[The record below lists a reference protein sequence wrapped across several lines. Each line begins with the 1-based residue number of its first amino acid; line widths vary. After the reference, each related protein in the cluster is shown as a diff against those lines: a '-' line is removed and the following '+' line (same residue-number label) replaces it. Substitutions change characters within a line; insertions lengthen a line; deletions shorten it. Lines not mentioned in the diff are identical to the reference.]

1 MGLALATA
9 VAPLIIIVMCAT
21 GGGGGGGGDGGGCN
35 MCQGCDGTISGNDV
49 EPDHT
54 QQTAAFGST
63 PVSHYNKNNYQ
74 GDENV

>member
-1 MGLALATA
+1 
-9 VAPLIIIVMCAT
+9 
-21 GGGGGGGGDGGGCN
+21 
-35 MCQGCDGTISGNDV
+35 DGTISGNDV

-63 PVSHYNKNNYQ
+63 PVSHYNKNNCQ